1 MQFIKKYFFSIV
13 VAIGIFYLST
23 TTSSALSKV
32 PKIEG
37 LDKIVHFLMY
47 AGFAFVLLWEN
58 WGKKA
63 ILRYIVA
70 IAFPILYGGLM
81 EIIQQFFPPRTTD
94 FFDFLANTAG
104 VLVGYFVAW
113 WFFKRKTSEP

>member
-1 MQFIKKYFFSIV
+1 MQFIKKYCFSIA
-13 VAIGIFYLST
+13 VAIAIFYLST

-70 IAFPILYGGLM
+70 IAFPIFYGGLM

-94 FFDFLANTAG
+94 FFDFLANAAG
-104 VLVGYFVAW
+104 VFAGYSVARQV
-113 WFFKRKTSEP
+113 FRKK